1 MGELE
6 QLLALVKQKE
16 TEITDNDFNLEAIE
30 NKINKVVSGF
40 KEIQSS
46 IQQSI
51 SSFKQRIIFID
62 KRVSKLEAEKKVA
75 TAARNFKEHA
85 WIATEAKSLC
95 VEKENI
101 QIDMDT
107 ITLNLK
113 LLREKLGQQ

>member
-1 MGELE
+1 MP
-6 QLLALVKQKE
+6 K
-16 TEITDNDFNLEAIE
+16 
-30 NKINKVVSGF
+30 
-40 KEIQSS
+40 
-46 IQQSI
+46 
-51 SSFKQRIIFID
+51 
-62 KRVSKLEAEKKVA
+62 AEKKVA